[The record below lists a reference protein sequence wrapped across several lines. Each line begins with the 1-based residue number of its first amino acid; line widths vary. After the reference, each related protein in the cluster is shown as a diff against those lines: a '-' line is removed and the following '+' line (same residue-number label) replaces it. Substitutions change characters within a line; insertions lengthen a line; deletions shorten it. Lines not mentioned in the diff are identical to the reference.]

1 MDTTLFSLED
11 WIRYGD
17 ELRRPILIH
26 PDLSSSKEIIIVG
39 GGLSGLTIAYRI
51 GTKRPDLKITII
63 EKRSKLGGEI
73 ETWTKDD
80 WVCDLAVN
88 ASRPHPSVW
97 RLIDDI
103 GLAEKF
109 NSSNPNATK
118 RWIYN
123 KGKMREINK
132 ILMIRIGIKMIMS
145 RTFSKVRKGG
155 CSVAELFPKQDFA
168 NAMTLGIVNDTAENV
183 DADFLFPSLTK
194 FGNEPPRKWRDI
206 KKKIQLS
213 YPIFTPKSGSVA
225 SLEGGMET
233 LTNTLI
239 DRINELDNIS
249 VILNSE
255 LKSPEEIGE
264 KYNHKLSS
272 IIWAAPLH
280 SERKKT
286 KISIFAVGYKNEHV
300 ESLEIGYGT
309 LIPEPDIPI
318 SGILNESDI
327 HFSSRA
333 PKGHRIFRLMVPNNR
348 WNGDLQTIERW
359 AKNLISLKEP
369 VIFEFLGEKYIPS
382 YPPGYMSSISKQK
395 VDFTQVGWGFSGVS
409 ITHVIAEAE
418 RISEI
423 F

>member
-51 GTKRPDLKITII
+51 GTNRPDVKITIL

-80 WVCDLAVN
+80 WICDLAVN

-103 GLAEKF
+103 GLAKKF
-109 NSSNPNATK
+109 KSSNPNATK
-118 RWIYN
+118 RWIYT

-132 ILMIRIGIKMIMS
+132 ILMIRIGIKMIMY
-145 RTFSKVRKGG
+145 RTFTKVRKGG
-155 CSVAELFPKQDFA
+155 CSVAELFPIQDFA

-194 FGNEPPRKWRDI
+194 FGNEPPRKWRNI
-206 KKKIQLS
+206 KKQILQS

-233 LTNTLI
+233 LTNALI
-239 DRINELDNIS
+239 DRINQLDNIS

-255 LKSPEEIGE
+255 LKSPEEVEE

-280 SERKKT
+280 NEREKT
-286 KISIFAVGYKNEHV
+286 KISIFAIGYKNEHV
-300 ESLEIGYGT
+300 ESQEIGYGT

-327 HFSSRA
+327 HSSNRA
-333 PKGHRIFRLMVPNNR
+333 PKGHRMFRLMVPNNR
-348 WNGDLQTIERW
+348 WNGDLQTIERCV
-359 AKNLISLKEP
+359 KNLISHEEP

-382 YPPGYMSSISKQK
+382 YPPGYMSSINKQK
-395 VDFTQVGWGFSGVS
+395 VDFTRVGWGFSGVS

>member
-17 ELRRPILIH
+17 ELRRPLSIH
-26 PDLSSSKEIIIVG
+26 PELSSSKELIIVG
-39 GGLSGLTIAYRI
+39 GGLSGLTLAYRI
-51 GTKRPDLKITII
+51 GTNRPDIKIKIL
-63 EKRSKLGGEI
+63 EKKFKLGGEI

-109 NSSNPNATK
+109 NSSNINATK
-118 RWIYN
+118 RWIYTR
-123 KGKMREINK
+123 GKRRIINK
-132 ILMIRIGIKMIMS
+132 ILMIRIGIKMLVY
-145 RTFSKVRKGG
+145 RTLSKVRKGG
-155 CSVAELFPKQDFA
+155 CSVAELFPKKDFA
-168 NAMTLGIVNDTAENV
+168 DAMTLGIVNDTAENV

-194 FGNEPPRKWRDI
+194 FGNEPPKNWRDI
-206 KKKIQLS
+206 KKQIQRS

-225 SLEGGMET
+225 SLDKGMET
-233 LTNTLI
+233 LTNALI
-239 DRINELDNIS
+239 DKINQLDNIS

-255 LKSPEEIGE
+255 LKSPEEISK
-264 KYNHKLSS
+264 KYDHKSSS

-280 SERKKT
+280 NEMEKT
-286 KISIFAVGYKNEHV
+286 KISIFAIGYKNEHV
-300 ESLEIGYGT
+300 KSQEIGYGT

-327 HFSSRA
+327 HSSKRA
-333 PKGHRIFRLMVPNNR
+333 PKGHRLFRLMVPNNR
-348 WNGDLQTIERW
+348 WNGDIQVIE
-359 AKNLISLKEP
+359 KYTKLLISPEEP

-382 YPPGYMSSISKQK
+382 YPPGYMSSIDKQK
-395 VDFTQVGWGFSGVS
+395 VDFTRVGWGFSGIS
-409 ITHVIAEAE
+409 ITHVITEAE
-418 RISEI
+418 RVSEI